1 MAANPVVWFEIYV
14 RDMAR
19 ARAFYEALLD
29 VKLRPMDMPD
39 LEMWSFPSEQ
49 GSAGAGGALIRMEGV
64 TPGMGGTLVYFN
76 CIDCAVEAKRAAAN
90 GGSIFKEKTSI
101 GAHGF
106 YALVHDSEGNMVG
119 LYSMQ

>member
-1 MAANPVVWFEIYV
+1 MAANPIVWFEIYLQ
-14 RDMAR
+14 DMER

-39 LEMWSFPSEQ
+39 IEMWSFPSEQ
-49 GSAGAGGALIRMEGV
+49 GGAGAGGALIRMKGV
-64 TPGMGGTLVYFN
+64 TPGMGGTLVYFS

-90 GGSIFKEKTSI
+90 GGSIFREKTSI

-106 YALVHDSEGNMVG
+106 CALVHDSEGNMVG